1 MPRNTF
7 EIQLRALKNRALEL
21 GLETGRAIAEGV
33 EALKTRDRTLAHAI
47 IEHDA
52 EINRARYE
60 IEESCYAL
68 IATQQPLA
76 SDLREII
83 SILLIGIELER
94 IADHAK
100 NLAEITIHLGD
111 EPLLK
116 PLIDIPR
123 MADLTQEMLKQA
135 LEAFAR
141 NDPDLALAVTRRDD
155 EIDEL
160 YKQVFRE
167 LMTFVVEDPRTVT
180 RALNLLFAAHNLE
193 RAADRVTN
201 IGERVIYAATGQ
213 LEELNVQR
221 PLTDSAND
229 ERRTGGTSPQETP
242 FGR

>member
-7 EIQLRALKNRALEL
+7 EIQLSALKNQVLEL

-33 EALKTRDRTLAHAI
+33 EALRTRDQALAHAI
-47 IEHDA
+47 IDHDA
-52 EINRARYE
+52 EINRTRYE
-60 IEESCYAL
+60 IEEGCYTL

-83 SILLIGIELER
+83 SILLIAIELER
-94 IADHAK
+94 IADHGK
-100 NLAEITIHLGD
+100 NLAEITIHTAN

-123 MADLTQEMLKQA
+123 MSDLTQEMLKQS

-141 NDPDLALAVTRRDD
+141 HDSDLALEVIRHDD

-167 LMTFVVEDPRTVT
+167 LMTYVVEDPRTVT

-201 IGERVIYAATGQ
+201 IGERVIYAATGE
-213 LEELNVQR
+213 LEELNIER
-221 PLTDSAND
+221 PLPDSTND
-229 ERRTGGTSPQETP
+229 ETVTG
-242 FGR
+242 